1 MGEIFVNYVTGNVLI
16 LNIYEEFIQ
25 FNDQQ
30 AQITQL
36 GSGQRT

>member
-1 MGEIFVNYVTGNVLI
+1 MVEIFVNYVTDNVLI
-16 LNIYEEFIQ
+16 LKVYEEFIQ
-25 FNDQQ
+25 FSDQQ